1 VSRFLNTTKDPRKR
15 VFLFSGYSSRAVL
28 SGFFAVSSVKIGS
41 KRNGVR
47 FNRYRSQFGIL
58 LLGGRYEIYFY
69 ISFFIFTANP
79 VRQSIYRQ
87 INCTSITSIP
97 TPVRRAEVDP
107 GVKTWTD
114 TAAKAGEKYCY
125 FVTVSAKTSKTSTT
139 TIESGPSIAILVTA
153 N

>member
-1 VSRFLNTTKDPRKR
+1 MKPHHGPMYHNMYLWITK
-15 VFLFSGYSSRAVL
+15 
-28 SGFFAVSSVKIGS
+28 
-41 KRNGVR
+41 
-47 FNRYRSQFGIL
+47 NRSAAKD
-58 LLGGRYEIYFY
+58 
-69 ISFFIFTANP
+69 AN
-79 VRQSIYRQ
+79 IKAYMQ
-87 INCTSITSIP
+87 IDRNCTSITSIP